1 MDKAIIIFRV
11 VIAWLPLR
19 SSGCSLERYDWG
31 YFFHFFPFCAQ
42 HTLPPLVDY
51 SKGQSKSGQA
61 AIRKPIYLIW
71 FMGYCTDWSVA
82 CQVVLVFIQVEKAD
96 HRENHTNLALI
107 KPLVNEVILTNH
119 TALWFYLCL
128 LLNHHISCDVWLSYY
143 VFSSFFSLLHT
154 VVRDQG
160 LLQNCNLIVFQK

>member
-1 MDKAIIIFRV
+1 MIEVIFF
-11 VIAWLPLR
+11 I
-19 SSGCSLERYDWG
+19 
-31 YFFHFFPFCAQ
+31 FFSFCAQ
-42 HTLPPLVDY
+42 HTPPPLVDY
-51 SKGQSKSGQA
+51 SKGQCKSGQA

-71 FMGYCTDWSVA
+71 FMGYCTDWSLA

-119 TALWFYLCL
+119 TASWFYLCL

-143 VFSSFFSLLHT
+143 VFSSFFSPPPHSGQRSGFVAELQPYSLPEINLLLKDTFHT
-154 VVRDQG
+154 YG
-160 LLQNCNLIVFQK
+160 FWLFFHFKSSIP